1 MGHFESARPRT
12 KSHALL
18 ASRPLCR
25 PRTAGARPSCWRSRP
40 ALLAGSQLTSS
51 SRAGAGSS
59 IGSLR
64 AADVALVSKSRS
76 AALEL
81 FGLESALTGARADV
95 ESARARLDEVRR
107 EAADTERQ
115 LGRARSTLAVAQ
127 RQLADRLRALYVEGE
142 TDPLEVILGA
152 RSLDEAIAR
161 VDGLE
166 AIAAH
171 DRAIVRSTKAA
182 RTRLTSLRRRL
193 ALRERSL
200 ARVEAEA
207 AARAADLERT
217 AAERRSYL
225 ASLAEQRR
233 LGAARIAELER
244 AATARARA
252 SAAPAPRQAHSAA
265 VAPPSPTPAETRS
278 RAVVPTPAVTGG
290 PRTLTVSST
299 GYALT
304 GTTAT
309 GLPVGPG
316 VVAVDPSVIPLGT
329 RMTSRATGKASPPTP
344 AARCAAAIIDLW
356 FPTRR
361 QARAWGRRR
370 SRSRSTRLPPLRRPP
385 CAAPSRG
392 RQLSQATRTGRNDA
406 PRVVLVDDHDLFRT
420 GLRTLLEEQGIEWSA
435 RPRTA
440 HGRFAQ
446 SASSRRTSSSWI

>member
-1 MGHFESARPRT
+1 MQATNGRRA
-12 KSHALL
+12 AVLL
-18 ASRPLCR
+18 AV
-25 PRTAGARPSCWRSRP
+25 AA
-40 ALLAGSQLTSS
+40 ALAGSQLTAS

-64 AADVALVSKSRS
+64 AADAALASNSRS
-76 AALEL
+76 VALEL
-81 FGLESALTGARADV
+81 YGLESALTGAWAEV
-95 ESARARLDEVRR
+95 ESARARLDGVRR
-107 EAADTERQ
+107 EAAVTERQ
-115 LGRARSTLAVAQ
+115 LARARSTLAVAQ

-171 DRAIVRSTKAA
+171 DRAIVRSTNAA

-193 ALRERSL
+193 AVRERRL

-207 AARAADLERT
+207 AARAAELERT

-233 LGAARIAELER
+233 LGAERIAELER

-252 SAAPAPRQAHSAA
+252 TAAPASRRAPSAA
-265 VAPPSPTPAETRS
+265 VTPPSPKPAETQS
-278 RAVVPTPAVTGG
+278 RAVTPNPAVTGG

-309 GLPVGPG
+309 GVPVGWG
-316 VVAVDPSVIPLGT
+316 VVAVDPAVIPLGT
-329 RMTSRATGKASPPTP
+329 RMTIPGYGEGVAADTGGAVRG
-344 AARCAAAIIDLW
+344 AVIDLW
-356 FPTRR
+356 FASVA
-361 QARAWGRRR
+361 QARAWGRR
-370 SRSRSTRLPPLRRPP
+370 TV
-385 CAAPSRG
+385 
-392 RQLSQATRTGRNDA
+392 T
-406 PRVVLVDDHDLFRT
+406 V
-420 GLRTLLEEQGIEWSA
+420 TL
-435 RPRTA
+435 
-440 HGRFAQ
+440 H
-446 SASSRRTSSSWI
+446 

>member
-1 MGHFESARPRT
+1 MQATNGRRA
-12 KSHALL
+12 AVLL
-18 ASRPLCR
+18 AV
-25 PRTAGARPSCWRSRP
+25 AA
-40 ALLAGSQLTSS
+40 ALAGSQLTSS

-64 AADVALVSKSRS
+64 AADAALASKSRS

-81 FGLESALTGARADV
+81 YGLESALTGARADV
-95 ESARARLDEVRR
+95 QSARARLDGVRR
-107 EAADTERQ
+107 EAADTEQQ

-127 RQLADRLRALYVEGE
+127 RALADRLRALYLEGE

-244 AATARARA
+244 AATARAQA
-252 SAAPAPRQAHSAA
+252 TAAPARRRAPSAA
-265 VAPPSPTPAETRS
+265 VDPPSPTPAETSS
-278 RAVVPTPAVTGG
+278 RTVTPTPAVTGG

-309 GLPVGPG
+309 GVPVGWG
-316 VVAVDPSVIPLGT
+316 VVAVDPAVIPLGT
-329 RMTSRATGKASPPTP
+329 RLTIPGYGEGVAADTGGAVRG
-344 AARCAAAIIDLW
+344 AVIDLW
-356 FPTRR
+356 FGSVA
-361 QARAWGRRR
+361 QARAWGRR
-370 SRSRSTRLPPLRRPP
+370 TV
-385 CAAPSRG
+385 
-392 RQLSQATRTGRNDA
+392 T
-406 PRVVLVDDHDLFRT
+406 V
-420 GLRTLLEEQGIEWSA
+420 TL
-435 RPRTA
+435 
-440 HGRFAQ
+440 H
-446 SASSRRTSSSWI
+446 